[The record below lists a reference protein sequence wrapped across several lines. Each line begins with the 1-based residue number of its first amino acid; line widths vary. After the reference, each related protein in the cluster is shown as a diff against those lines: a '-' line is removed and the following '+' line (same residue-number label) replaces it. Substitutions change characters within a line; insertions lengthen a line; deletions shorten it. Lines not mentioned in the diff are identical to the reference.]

1 MNIGIL
7 GAWHLGAVVAAG
19 LCEHHDVS
27 VHDPTVE
34 SLKEG
39 VPAVDEPGVEE
50 KLKANLDKSLHVTN
64 AEEAIKEK
72 DFVIIAHDSPV
83 NEDDSVDISPILE
96 SASQIKQHGQNLI
109 VVCMSQVP
117 IGTCAKIEQDLGMP
131 VAYVPENLRLGEAM
145 ECFLNPDVVVIG
157 AKEEN
162 TAKRVSEELYAPVQ
176 GERAI
181 MGVESAE
188 MWKHSMN
195 SYLASMITL
204 ANNLADVAQAYG
216 ANITDVIEGLKKDR
230 RVSEKAPLGPGLGFG
245 GGTLGRD
252 VSVLI
257 DLAKGKNIGAPMFKT
272 ILDYNHARPNFVLEK
287 CKNANKIAILGLAYK
302 PGTNTLRR
310 SIGVWLANKLPNVV
324 AFDPA
329 IPKAEGVATANNAE
343 EACKGADA
351 ILIVTA
357 WPEFKN
363 INWNSLEVN
372 KKYVLDCRN
381 MMDKQDQ
388 EKIKQAG
395 FVYEGVGV

>member
-1 MNIGIL
+1 MKIGIL

-50 KLKANLDKSLHVTN
+50 KLKANLDKSLHITS
-64 AEEAIKEK
+64 AEEAIKDK

-96 SASQIKQHGQNLI
+96 SAAQIKQYSKETI
-109 VVCMSQVP
+109 IVCMSQVP
-117 IGTCAKIEQDLGMP
+117 IGTCKKIEQDLGMP

-145 ECFLNPDVVVIG
+145 DCFLNPDVVVIG
-157 AKEEN
+157 ADKD
-162 TAKRVSEELYAPVQ
+162 TAKRVNELYAPVK
-176 GERAI
+176 GERAF
-181 MGVESAE
+181 MSVESAE

-195 SYLASMITL
+195 CYLASMITL

-216 ANITDVIEGLKKDR
+216 ANITDVIGGLKKDR

-257 DLAKGKNIGAPMFKT
+257 DLAKEKNINAPMFST
-272 ILDYNHARPNFVLEK
+272 ILDYNHTRPNFVLEK
-287 CKNANKIAILGLAYK
+287 LKQKGASKIAILGLAYK

-310 SIGVWLANKLPNVV
+310 SIGVWLAKKLNAV

-329 IPKAEGVATANNAE
+329 IPTAEGITTASSAE
-343 EACKGADA
+343 EACQDADA

-363 INWNSLEVN
+363 IKWDALKVKE
-372 KKYVLDCRN
+372 KYILDCRN

-388 EKIKQAG
+388 EKIRQAG